1 MVDTI
6 DMIDNKTRPV
16 ILDTSAI
23 LSGKYDLTSPGIFVP
38 PSVIEEIK
46 KGKIGRLVSLSMDTI
61 KVIEPDNKYLEKV
74 RNAAVS
80 TGDIDRMSNTDIDAV
95 ALALQLSGILVTD
108 DYSMQ
113 NTSFVL
119 GIEVSSANMKK
130 IGKIIK
136 WTYKCTGCGH
146 LYAKK
151 TSSCPIC
158 GHELKNYPAGIRK
171 RT

>member
-6 DMIDNKTRPV
+6 DRIDNKTRPV

-23 LSGKYDLTSPGIFVP
+23 LSGKYDLTSNGIFVP
-38 PSVIEEIK
+38 YSVLDEIR
-46 KGKIGRLVSLSMDTI
+46 KGKIGRLVSLSTDTI
-61 KVIEPDNKYLEKV
+61 KVIEPDPKYLEKV
-74 RNAAVS
+74 RNAAVL

-113 NTSFVL
+113 NTAVAL
-119 GIEVSSANMKK
+119 GVEVSPASMKK

-136 WTYKCTGCGH
+136 WAYKCTGCGRI
-146 LYAKK
+146 YTKK
-151 TSSCPIC
+151 IPSCPIC
-158 GHELKNYPAGIRK
+158 GHELRNYPAGIRK

>member
-1 MVDTI
+1 MVDI
-6 DMIDNKTRPV
+6 SDPIDNKTRPV
-16 ILDTSAI
+16 VLDTSAI
-23 LSGKYDLTSPGIFVP
+23 LSVRYDLISHDIFVP
-38 PSVIEEIK
+38 ASVLDEIR
-46 KGKIGRLVSLSMDTI
+46 KGKIGRLVSMSMDAI
-61 KVIEPDNKYLEKV
+61 KVIEPGPEYLKKV
-74 RNAAVS
+74 REAAVS

-113 NTSFVL
+113 NTAIVL
-119 GIEVSSANMKK
+119 GIEVSPANMKK

-146 LYAKK
+146 IYAKK
-151 TSSCPIC
+151 MSACPIC
-158 GHELKNYPAGIRK
+158 GHELRNYPAGIRK